1 MISAI
6 ASFDLVQDGLTA
18 VQRAL
23 AETAQP
29 EHPLMGPLLSMI
41 LPGSGKRL
49 RPALTYLVGRLGV
62 DDPARMLDMATGVEL
77 LHAASLVHDD
87 VVDESELRRGSQ
99 TLFTRVGNALAVLV
113 GDYLFAQSA
122 RRCVATG
129 NVRVIGLFADTL
141 ASMCQGQIEEASRGN
156 SPHLTLSR
164 EGYYQTIWGKTASL
178 FVLACEGSAILTGLT
193 ETQIAAMRRFGDR
206 LGLAFQVVDDIL
218 DFTGDETRL
227 GKPVG
232 SDLRQG
238 TITLPVIC
246 LREILPPGEF
256 SAAFAADGHDDDQ
269 DVSHLVQLVRSTAAI
284 ACARTEADRLLAEAR
299 DALRMIPAGETRDAL
314 EALTYYVVERRA

>member
-1 MISAI
+1 VISTVS
-6 ASFDLVQDGLTA
+6 SFALVQDGLAA
-18 VQRAL
+18 VERAL

-29 EHPLMGPLLSMI
+29 DHPLLGPMLSLV

-49 RPALTYLVGRLGV
+49 RPALALLTGRLGAY
-62 DDPARMLDMATGVEL
+62 DADRLLQMATGVEL

-87 VVDESELRRGSQ
+87 VVDESDLRRGAQ

-122 RRCVATG
+122 NRCVATG
-129 NVRVIGLFADTL
+129 DVRVIGLFAQTL

-156 SPHLTLSR
+156 APEQTLTR
-164 EGYYQTIWGKTASL
+164 EQYYQTIWGKTASL
-178 FVLACEGSAILTGLT
+178 FVLACEGSAILAGLS
-193 ETQIAAMRRFGDR
+193 EAQIVAMRRYGDR

-218 DFTGDETRL
+218 DFIGDEAQL

-232 SDLRQG
+232 SDVRQG

-246 LREILPPGEF
+246 LREIVPAEEYR
-256 SAAFAADGHDDDQ
+256 SAFAEDDRSAVID
-269 DVSHLVQLVRSTAAI
+269 LVRTSGAVEQAQ
-284 ACARTEADRLLAEAR
+284 TEADRLLAEAR
-299 DALRMIPAGETRDAL
+299 GALGELPDGPARDAL
-314 EALTYYVVERRA
+314 EALTHYVVERRV